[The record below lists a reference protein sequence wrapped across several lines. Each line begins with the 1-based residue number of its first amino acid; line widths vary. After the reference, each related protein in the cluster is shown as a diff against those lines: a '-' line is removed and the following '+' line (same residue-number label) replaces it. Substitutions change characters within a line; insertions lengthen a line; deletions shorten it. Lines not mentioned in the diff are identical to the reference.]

1 MGQTTGQSNIRIS
14 DYPLGQV
21 TAMTLSA
28 GQRGLASQKLEFGE
42 QLVVAVWSDE
52 RAGRSNIYATQSL
65 DHGTTFGPS
74 VRVNDIPDKAHLY
87 GATLAI
93 DPQGHVYVVWLD
105 ERDGDQ
111 DIYFSRSVAQGIT
124 GAFSASVKVN
134 DDETREPAVDEF
146 GDPEYIEPAAFQT
159 HPMIVLGPKDSIYVV
174 WQDYRRSQADIYF
187 AKSMD
192 GGKTFDRN
200 VKVTDEFGSAGQLYP
215 SMAVSPDGMIHI
227 AWHDHRKGNADI
239 FFARSTDG
247 GESFSRNLKVSDD
260 ETETHQFSPSLAVD
274 RKGHIYIAWHD
285 LRNNSQPDIYFGKSV
300 DGGQS
305 FGPNVQVSDDSSGA
319 FQFHP
324 SIAVTASGTIG
335 VVWEDKRH
343 GNFDIFFS
351 TSHDGGK
358 TFTKNVRLDNDS
370 GLADQLFPS
379 LAVGAAEKFFVMWTD
394 QRHDDIEFSRCLPVG
409 CSDIYFRAIE
419 RDQ

>member
-1 MGQTTGQSNIRIS
+1 MGQSTGQQNIRIS
-14 DYPLGQV
+14 DYPIGEV

-28 GQRGLASQKLEFGE
+28 GQRGLAAQKLDSGE
-42 QLVVAVWSDE
+42 HLVVAVWSDE
-52 RAGRSNIYATQSL
+52 RAGRSNIFATQSL
-65 DHGTTFGPS
+65 DNGTTFSPS

-87 GATLAI
+87 GTTVVI
-93 DPQGHVYVVWLD
+93 DAQGHLYAVWLD
-105 ERDGDQ
+105 DRDGDQ
-111 DIYFSRSVAQGIT
+111 DIYFSRSVSQGIT
-124 GAFSASVKVN
+124 DAFSASVKVN

-159 HPMIVLGPKDSIYVV
+159 HPMIVLGPKGAIYVA

-187 AKSMD
+187 SKSMD
-192 GGKTFDRN
+192 GGRTFDRN

-215 SMAVSPDGMIHI
+215 SMAVSPDGTISL

-260 ETETHQFSPSLAVD
+260 ETDTHQFSPSLAVD
-274 RKGHIYIAWHD
+274 QQGHIYIAWHD

-305 FGPNVQVSDDSSGA
+305 FGPNVQVSDDPSGA

-324 SIAVTASGTIG
+324 SIAVMPSGMIG

-343 GNFDIFFS
+343 ENFDIFFS

-358 TFTKNVRLDNDS
+358 TFSKNVRLDDDS
-370 GLADQLFPS
+370 GSADQLFPS
-379 LAVGAAEKFFVMWTD
+379 LAVGASEKFLVMWTD
-394 QRHDDIEFSRCLPVG
+394 ERHDDVELSRCPPVS
-409 CSDIYFRAIE
+409 CSDIYFHAISTE
-419 RDQ
+419 Q